1 MTRAPIAARLARLTL
16 LAPSCLAAFALAAC
30 EPGPV
35 TYPLQVIET
44 TTFAPSLGVDLAA
57 STKQPSGVYYRDLVL
72 GTGTAI
78 TDGAQVDVHYT
89 GALYD
94 GTVFDSNTGNATPLR
109 FHYAAGQLIAGF
121 DHGLAGVKAGG
132 TRQLVIP
139 SSQGYGAAGYPP
151 KIPGNAILVFTVTV
165 VAVQ

>member
-1 MTRAPIAARLARLTL
+1 MTRVPLA
-16 LAPSCLAAFALAAC
+16 LALALAAC
-30 EPGPV
+30 DPGAV

-44 TTFAPSLGVDLAA
+44 TTFAPSLKVDLSA
-57 STKQPSGVYYRDLVL
+57 STKQPSGVYYRDLAI

-78 TDGAQVDVHYT
+78 TDGATVDVHYT
-89 GALYD
+89 GALSD
-94 GTVFDSNTGNATPLR
+94 GTVFDSNGEADTPLR
-109 FHYAAGQLIAGF
+109 FRYAAGQLISGF

-139 SSQGYGAAGYPP
+139 PAQGYGSSGAPP
-151 KIPGNAILVFTVTV
+151 KIPGNAILIFSVTV